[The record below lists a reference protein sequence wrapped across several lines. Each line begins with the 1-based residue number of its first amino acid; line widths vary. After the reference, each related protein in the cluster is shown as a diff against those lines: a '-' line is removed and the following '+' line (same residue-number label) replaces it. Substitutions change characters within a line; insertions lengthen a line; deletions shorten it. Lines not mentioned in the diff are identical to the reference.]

1 MANKRKDELYQQ
13 MYEEYIKG
21 FSLSQV
27 GEMFNLTRQSVYA
40 GFKTRK
46 YGLRAKIPLPYQ
58 FFNGQKYSLR
68 NTGYYGLTNDDRRL
82 IHRDVWEFH
91 NGKIPPNYDIH
102 HKDDDR
108 SNNRIENLELYTK
121 SEHSR
126 RFNSGKN
133 QYTKNE
139 SG

>member
-1 MANKRKDELYQQ
+1 MTKDALYKQ
-13 MYEEYIKG
+13 MYDEYKKG
-21 FSLSQV
+21 FSLRQV
-27 GEMFNLTRQSVYA
+27 GVMFNLVRQSVYN
-40 GFKTRK
+40 GFKVRK
-46 YGLRAKIPLPYQ
+46 YVLRLKIPLPYL
-58 FFNGQKYSLR
+58 FFNGKKYSLR

-82 IHRDVWEFH
+82 IHRDVWEFY
-91 NGKIPPNYDIH
+91 NGKIPPKHDIH
-102 HKDDDR
+102 HKDNDR

-139 SG
+139 SR